1 MVAHLILSAMSFRSQ
16 NRAMDRALSNRAID
30 ISMDRSIDRPIERP
44 MNRVMD
50 RSMDRSMDQHTDR
63 MVERL
68 SHGVNYDIE
77 SMGEA
82 PALRH
87 PDRSP
92 SGRLFVTFIF
102 FSCCMCIFTV
112 SAAFF
117 VLPTDRLQLDRT
129 PVVYRSPPHA
139 STTLLRIMQLKTY
152 DNDESRLDLSM
163 LQASFPEWRL
173 TPSHGEG
180 NSEIKNS
187 LHFDVDHVL
196 SDLIL
201 AVRELARRNVS

>member
-1 MVAHLILSAMSFRSQ
+1 
-16 NRAMDRALSNRAID
+16 MDRALSNRAID
-30 ISMDRSIDRPIERP
+30 ISMDRSMDRSIDRPIDRS
-44 MNRVMD
+44 MNRATD
-50 RSMDRSMDQHTDR
+50 RSMDRSMDRSTDQHTHR
-63 MVERL
+63 TVERL

-92 SGRLFVTFIF
+92 SGRLFVTFIC

-173 TPSHGEG
+173 TP
-180 NSEIKNS
+180 
-187 LHFDVDHVL
+187 
-196 SDLIL
+196 
-201 AVRELARRNVS
+201 